1 MLYFR
6 GTRKYLIYTAP
17 PTGADNLES
26 RKETDMSD
34 KFDEH
39 DLEYRV
45 FRRHFES
52 LGFSSRLAGKLH
64 DLMQDAHAEL
74 CTIGSSIPTETL
86 AAYPEIVSLAI
97 TYGKWHPR
105 STPIDEDTPHY
116 SLEDYKARTRLL
128 DQWLLE
134 ERVEKYVSEQRVR
147 SIDSYRDDLAGEMAA
162 YPMFP
167 ITFPDEVDDDR
178 NIADYADA

>member
-1 MLYFR
+1 
-6 GTRKYLIYTAP
+6 
-17 PTGADNLES
+17 
-26 RKETDMSD
+26 MSD

-52 LGFSSRLAGKLH
+52 LGFSSNLAGKLH
-64 DLMQDAHAEL
+64 DFMQEAHAEL
-74 CTIGSSIPTETL
+74 RTIGSSIPTETL

-105 STPIDEDTPHY
+105 STPINEDTPHY

-134 ERVEKYVSEQRVR
+134 ERREADNSDYR
-147 SIDSYRDDLAGEMAA
+147 SDRKWVKNVDNYRDDLAGEMAA

-167 ITFPDEVDDDR
+167 ITFPDEVDEDR

>member
-1 MLYFR
+1 
-6 GTRKYLIYTAP
+6 
-17 PTGADNLES
+17 
-26 RKETDMSD
+26 MSD

-39 DLEYRV
+39 DLAYRV
-45 FRRHFES
+45 FRPHFES
-52 LGFSSRLAGKLH
+52 LGFSSSLAGKLH
-64 DLMQDAHAEL
+64 DFMEEAHAEL
-74 CTIGSSIPTETL
+74 RTIGSSIPAETL

-134 ERVEKYVSEQRVR
+134 ERVEDHVSVKRVR
-147 SIDSYRDDLAGEMAA
+147 SIDNYRDELAGEMAA
-162 YPMFP
+162 YPMYP
-167 ITFPDEVDDDR
+167 ITFADEVDDDR

>member
-1 MLYFR
+1 
-6 GTRKYLIYTAP
+6 
-17 PTGADNLES
+17 
-26 RKETDMSD
+26 MSD

-45 FRRHFES
+45 FRPHFES
-52 LGFSSRLAGKLH
+52 LGFSSSLASKLH
-64 DLMQDAHAEL
+64 DFMQEAHAEL
-74 CTIGSSIPTETL
+74 RTIGDSIPAETL
-86 AAYPEIVSLAI
+86 AAYPEILNLAI

-105 STPIDEDTPHY
+105 STPIDEDSEIASKHY
-116 SLEDYKARTRLL
+116 FPEDYKTRTRLL

-134 ERVEKYVSEQRVR
+134 ERAEYSR
-147 SIDSYRDDLAGEMAA
+147 SRYGADTQKVNRIDNYRDDLAGEMAA

-178 NIADYADA
+178 NLADYADA

>member
-1 MLYFR
+1 
-6 GTRKYLIYTAP
+6 
-17 PTGADNLES
+17 
-26 RKETDMSD
+26 MSD

-52 LGFSSRLAGKLH
+52 LGFSSNFAGKLH
-64 DLMQDAHAEL
+64 DFMQEAHAEL
-74 CTIGSSIPTETL
+74 RTIGSSIPTGTL
-86 AAYPEIVSLAI
+86 AAYPEILNLAI

-105 STPIDEDTPHY
+105 STPIDEDTEMASKHY
-116 SLEDYKARTRLL
+116 FPEDYKARTRLF

-134 ERVEKYVSEQRVR
+134 ERVEDHVSVKRVR
-147 SIDSYRDDLAGEMAA
+147 SIDNYRDELAGEMAA
-162 YPMFP
+162 YPMYP
-167 ITFPDEVDDDR
+167 ITFADEVDDDR

>member
-1 MLYFR
+1 
-6 GTRKYLIYTAP
+6 
-17 PTGADNLES
+17 
-26 RKETDMSD
+26 MSD
-34 KFDEH
+34 TFDEH

-52 LGFSSRLAGKLH
+52 LGFSSSLAGKLH
-64 DLMQDAHAEL
+64 DFMQEAHAEL
-74 CTIGSSIPTETL
+74 CTIGDSIPAETL
-86 AAYPEIVSLAI
+86 AAYPEILNLAI

-105 STPIDEDTPHY
+105 STPIDEDTEMALKHY
-116 SLEDYKARTRLL
+116 FPEDYKARTRLF

-134 ERVEKYVSEQRVR
+134 ERVEDHVSVKRVR
-147 SIDSYRDDLAGEMAA
+147 SIDNYRDELAGEMAA
-162 YPMFP
+162 YPIYP

>member
-1 MLYFR
+1 
-6 GTRKYLIYTAP
+6 
-17 PTGADNLES
+17 
-26 RKETDMSD
+26 MSD

-39 DLEYRV
+39 DREFRV

-52 LGFSSRLAGKLH
+52 LGFSSNFAGKLH
-64 DLMQDAHAEL
+64 DFMQEAHAEL
-74 CTIGSSIPTETL
+74 RTIGSSIPDETL
-86 AAYPEIVSLAI
+86 AAYPEILNLAI

-105 STPIDEDTPHY
+105 STPIDENTPLASKHY
-116 SLEDYKARTRLL
+116 FPEDYKTRTRLF
-128 DQWLLE
+128 DQWLLA
-134 ERVEKYVSEQRVR
+134 ERREADNSDYR
-147 SIDSYRDDLAGEMAA
+147 SDRKWVKNVDNYRDDLAGEMAA